1 MSLELSGAKRALSRA
16 GGRCEGRVLEIGD
29 VIKENPMALND
40 ANDSNAC
47 IDFHRVYIHAQKKQ
61 TNTHKKQTH
70 THTTH
75 THTHTHTHTQ
85 VSRALSLAGSEGNE
99 EGVSAVLM
107 HHEFIDER
115 ETKESESERP
125 LSLADEQDTS
135 LPLLGERETFP

>member
-61 TNTHKKQTH
+61 TH
-70 THTTH
+70 THTQNKHTHTQHTH
-75 THTHTHTHTQ
+75 THTHTHTHR
-85 VSRALSLAGSEGNE
+85 SRVLCPSQAEKVTRRASLQS
-99 EGVSAVLM
+99 
-107 HHEFIDER
+107 
-115 ETKESESERP
+115 
-125 LSLADEQDTS
+125 
-135 LPLLGERETFP
+135 